1 MKTWAFLLLS
11 LALTGATAAS
21 LAAQC
26 VFDPTVSGELLV
38 CPEGSTTLST
48 QQYDS
53 YQWYR
58 RAFPSG
64 VAEAIPGATGQTLS
78 VDFLETPVYIS
89 VEATQA
95 GCTEKSP
102 EVLADGLA
110 FLPVVVASEGSFEI
124 SPNGEQVICAGD
136 TIFQIILQPYTI
148 NIQWYNGPEH
158 IAGATND
165 TLVVTQPGNYWVTGS
180 PEQCPGYTASLGLQ
194 IPVIWG
200 ATPGCA
206 TGTTEPAEPFD
217 VTILPNPAR
226 TSVFVAADIP
236 GGIRL
241 TLFDAQGKTLREMD
255 FEVAAE
261 IITTDLPAGI
271 YTMHLKSRVGRL
283 TRQLVVN

>member
-1 MKTWAFLLLS
+1 MKTWALLLAS
-11 LALTGATAAS
+11 LALTGATAAG

-26 VFDPTVSGELLV
+26 IFDPTVTGDPLV
-38 CPEGSTTLST
+38 CPEGSTTLAT

-58 RAFPSG
+58 RDFPLGAPQPIS
-64 VAEAIPGATGQTLS
+64 GATAQTLT
-78 VDFLETPVYIS
+78 VDYNETPVYIS
-89 VEATQA
+89 VEATLG

-110 FLPVVVASEGSFEI
+110 FLPVVVATEGEFEVG
-124 SPNGEQVICAGD
+124 PNGEQVICAGD
-136 TIFQIILQPYTI
+136 TIYQIILQPYTI
-148 NIQWYNGPEH
+148 NIQWYDGANEIP
-158 IAGATND
+158 GATND

-180 PEQCPGYTASLGLQ
+180 PEQCPGYTAGLGLQ

-200 ATPGCA
+200 STPGCT
-206 TGTTEPAEPFD
+206 TGTTEPNAPFE

-226 TSVFVAADIP
+226 TSVFVAADVSGP
-236 GGIRL
+236 VRL
-241 TLFDAQGKTLREMD
+241 SLFDAQGKTLREMD

-271 YTMHLKSRVGRL
+271 YTLHLQSRVGGL
-283 TRQLVVN
+283 SRQVVVN